1 MDFYG
6 ALSQSCFS
14 IWLSIPHRSK
24 FNQRAFQALPAHLQI
39 VPPVGQDSILRP
51 IIICVTSESEPV
63 RRTLM
68 PKSVAKTQRK
78 RPPSSG
84 LLLLLKP
91 YRLLIALLV
100 VLTIAGNALN
110 LVVPKL
116 ISHAIDAYTQGR
128 FVLNTVV
135 VQFLVVGFLVFLFTY
150 AQNGVQIWASE
161 RVAKD
166 LRTRLAAKISVQSF
180 AWVEKLTPAKLLT
193 NLTSDVDAVK
203 VFVSQAIASII
214 ASLFLI
220 VGASVLLLS
229 INWRLGL
236 AILGVVPF
244 IAITFQLVLR
254 KVRTL
259 FKKSQEA
266 IDWLNRVIN
275 ESILGASLIRLLNT
289 QQIECQKFLQ
299 ANTEAR
305 DLGLSILRLF
315 ATLIPA
321 ITLAVNVATVII
333 LVLGGHYVIAGSMSL
348 GDFTAFNS
356 YLAILIFPIILIGFM
371 SNVIAQASASYMRI
385 GAILNTP
392 EEEKAGQIVADL
404 RGDVGMDHVS
414 LSFGEKMVLK
424 DVSFSVPCGTK
435 TAIIGPTAAGKTQ
448 LLYLLIGLL
457 KPSSGTVTYDG
468 EPIDAYD
475 KEALHRRVGFVFQDS
490 VIFNLTVFENI
501 AFSTSVEKPDI
512 EKAIRT
518 AELNDFIAALPQGLE
533 TVVSERG
540 TSLSGG
546 QKQRV
551 MLARALALNPRVLL
565 LDDFTARVDSSTE
578 RAILENVHKNYPGI
592 TLISVTQKIASV
604 VDYDRI
610 ILLMEGEV
618 LASGTHQE
626 LMETSPEYV
635 QLYDSQRSTSHY
647 EVQA

>member
-1 MDFYG
+1 MGPICKAATPGSGWYS
-6 ALSQSCFS
+6 ASV
-14 IWLSIPHRSK
+14 IRIPMRK
-24 FNQRAFQALPAHLQI
+24 N
-39 VPPVGQDSILRP
+39 
-51 IIICVTSESEPV
+51 
-63 RRTLM
+63 
-68 PKSVAKTQRK
+68 VAKTRAK
-78 RPPSSG
+78 RPPTPS
-84 LLLLLKP
+84 LMPLLKP
-91 YRLLIALLV
+91 YRLLIAMLIALTV
-100 VLTIAGNALN
+100 VGNGLN

-128 FVLNTVV
+128 FVLNTIVW
-135 VQFLVVGFLVFLFTY
+135 QFLVVGILVFVLSY
-150 AQNGVQIWASE
+150 AQSGVQIWAAE

-180 AWVEKLTPAKLLT
+180 AWVESLTPAKLLT

-203 VFVSQAIASII
+203 LFVSQAIASIV
-214 ASLFLI
+214 S
-220 VGASVLLLS
+220 SLLLIFGGS
-229 INWRLGL
+229 ILLLTINWRLAL

-244 IAITFQLVLR
+244 IFITFQLVLR

-289 QQIECQKFLQ
+289 QQIECQKFLA

-315 ATLIPA
+315 ASLIPA
-321 ITLAVNVATVII
+321 ITLATNVATVII
-333 LVLGGHYVIAGSMSL
+333 VVLGGHYVIAGSRSL
-348 GDFTAFNS
+348 GDFTAFYS

-385 GAILNTP
+385 SAILDTP
-392 EEEKAGQIVADL
+392 EEEKGGQIVTDL
-404 RGDVGMDHVS
+404 QGDVGMADVS

-424 DVSFSVPCGTK
+424 NVSFHVPSGTK

-448 LLYLLIGLL
+448 LLYLLTGLL

-468 EPIDAYD
+468 EPIDDYD

-490 VIFNLTVFENI
+490 VIFNLTLRENI
-501 AFSTSVEKPDI
+501 AFSTTVGERDLGKSI
-512 EKAIRT
+512 AT
-518 AELNDFIAALPQGLE
+518 AELDDFIAALPQGLE

-551 MLARALALNPRVLL
+551 MLARALALNPQVLL
-565 LDDFTARVDSSTE
+565 LDDFTARVDSNTE
-578 RAILENVHKNYPGI
+578 RAILENVHRNYPGI

-604 VDYDRI
+604 ADYDQI

-618 LASGTHQE
+618 LAAGTHKQ

-647 EVQA
+647 EVQACASET

>member
-1 MDFYG
+1 M
-6 ALSQSCFS
+6 
-14 IWLSIPHRSK
+14 P
-24 FNQRAFQALPAHLQI
+24 
-39 VPPVGQDSILRP
+39 LR
-51 IIICVTSESEPV
+51 T
-63 RRTLM
+63 
-68 PKSVAKTQRK
+68 SVAKTQRQ
-78 RPPSSG
+78 RPPSLG
-84 LLLLLKP
+84 LLQLLKP
-91 YRLLIALLV
+91 YRWLIAILAT
-100 VLTIAGNALN
+100 LTIVGNAFN

-116 ISHAIDAYTQGR
+116 ISRAIDDYTQRR
-128 FVLNTVV
+128 FVLTTVV
-135 VQFLVVGFLVFLFTY
+135 VEFVVVGLLVFLFSY
-150 AQNGVQIWASE
+150 AQAGMQTWASE

-180 AWVEKLTPAKLLT
+180 AWIERLTPAKLLT

-203 VFVSQAIASII
+203 LFVSQAIASII
-214 ASLFLI
+214 SSLFLI
-220 VGASVLLLS
+220 VGASVLLLA

-236 AILGVVPF
+236 AILGVIPF
-244 IAITFQLVLR
+244 ISITFQLVLR

-259 FKKSQEA
+259 FKRSQEA

-289 QQIECQKFLQ
+289 QQIESQKFLL
-299 ANTEAR
+299 ANTESR

-315 ATLIPA
+315 ASLIPA
-321 ITLAVNVATVII
+321 ITLATNVATVII
-333 LVLGGHYVIAGSMSL
+333 LMLGGHYVIAGRMSL
-348 GDFTAFNS
+348 GNFTAFNS

-385 GAILNTP
+385 HAVLSAP
-392 EEEKAGQIVADL
+392 EEEKSGHLAGDL
-404 RGDVGMDHVS
+404 RGDVAMDNVS
-414 LSFGEKMVLK
+414 LSFGDKMVLK
-424 DVSFSVPCGTK
+424 NVSFSIPAGTK

-457 KPSSGTVTYDG
+457 KPSSGTITYDG

-490 VIFNLTVFENI
+490 VIFNLTLRENI
-501 AFSTSVEKPDI
+501 AFSTSVEQQDLG
-512 EKAIRT
+512 KAIRT
-518 AELNDFIAALPQGLE
+518 AELDDFIAALPLGLE

-551 MLARALALNPRVLL
+551 MLARALALNPQVLL

-578 RAILENVHKNYPGI
+578 RAILDNVHQYYPGI

-604 VDYDRI
+604 VDYDQI

-618 LASGTHQE
+618 LGVGTHQE
-626 LMETSPEYV
+626 LMEISPEYV

-647 EVQA
+647 EVQAGD